1 MGNYQTMQAAN
12 QNVHG
17 VNLKLLYAAIR
28 FNALMLGITG
38 GILSAGIIY
47 FATHASIGK
56 WGEDSG
62 NYLGL
67 LAVFFPGYSVSG
79 SGAWVGAFWGFVYAA
94 AFFSLSYRLYGRVL
108 GTRIADLLL
117 STQPSDNPVLKPS
130 ILRLHGVSLG
140 TALGAMTALGLFF
153 STAWLVI
160 RGTAGESVHAAL
172 LANYV
177 PGYSVTVVGGILGAI
192 QVFVVVFLACLVL
205 AAVYNKIVGIR
216 HKRTD

>member
-17 VNLKLLYAAIR
+17 INLKLLYAAIR

-38 GILSAGIIY
+38 GILTAGIMY
-47 FATHASIGK
+47 FATIASLAK
-56 WGEDSG
+56 WGNDSG

-67 LAVFFPGYSVSG
+67 LAIFFPGYSVSG
-79 SGAWVGAFWGFVYAA
+79 TGAWIGAFWGFVYAA

-108 GTRIADLLL
+108 GTNIADLLL

-130 ILRLHGVSLG
+130 ILRLHGLSLG
-140 TALGAMTALGLFF
+140 TAIGAMAALGLFA
-153 STAWLVI
+153 STTWLVI

-172 LANYV
+172 LSNYI
-177 PGYSVTVVGGILGAI
+177 PGYSVSVLGGLIGAL
-192 QVFVVVFLACLVL
+192 QMFVVVFVACLIL
-205 AAVYNKIVGIR
+205 AAVYNKIVEIR
-216 HKRTD
+216 HRAA